1 MSGWQ
6 AGIVWWLGRKAAWTP
21 ENFLCS
27 PGPLECYIWGHIP
40 GGLVRSDRLWGR
52 EMKPGWMLGLT

>member
-27 PGPLECYIWGHIP
+27 PGPLEFYIWGAHSRR
-40 GGLVRSDRLWGR
+40 LSAVCLWGR
-52 EMKPGWMLGLT
+52 EMKLGWMLGLT